1 LGQAN
6 IPTRHD
12 WSPFSYANAN
22 GFSKRSEL
30 LSGLGVIS
38 GSRYGIGACLSH
50 AAVPR
55 PDVNVGRDV
64 LPSPPR
70 TLLLSVRLVGG
81 PPDRIL
87 SSAIGVN
94 LVDVI
99 GSLQANA
106 ENIFAAIAAW
116 ITQFAPNII
125 AALLIVSIG
134 FILARWAG
142 KASARA
148 ITRSKSIDNTKGDV
162 IRSIVGYALSAIA
175 VIAALGQ
182 LGFQTTSLLAALGAI
197 GLAIGLALQKTL
209 ANIAAGIMLLWL
221 TPFRLGD
228 YIEADS
234 GAGTVREVG
243 LFATELESWDGI
255 FQFVPNSELWNTRI
269 VNYSRYGKRLVEVKV
284 GISYDDDIDQARQL
298 LMDLATNDDRVIAEP
313 AEPFVFVDTL
323 ADSSVVMSLRVWAS
337 SDNYWPL
344 LRDLTESAKRSIED
358 AGLAIPFPQIQL
370 HVPALNTPPKMI
382 AASQNDG

>member
-1 LGQAN
+1 
-6 IPTRHD
+6 
-12 WSPFSYANAN
+12 
-22 GFSKRSEL
+22 
-30 LSGLGVIS
+30 
-38 GSRYGIGACLSH
+38 
-50 AAVPR
+50 
-55 PDVNVGRDV
+55 
-64 LPSPPR
+64 
-70 TLLLSVRLVGG
+70 
-81 PPDRIL
+81 
-87 SSAIGVN
+87 
-94 LVDVI
+94 VDVI

-106 ENIFAAIAAW
+106 ENIFAAIVAW

-370 HVPALNTPPKMI
+370 HARP
-382 AASQNDG
+382 